1 MNTSRIFSIREQ
13 LRNIYYAAK
22 GFVFLKVHKK
32 QKIMNPALKER
43 IMLAVTHVNGCA
55 MCSFV
60 HTKLALSSGMT
71 DENIKELL
79 DGDYKSVPQ
88 EDAVAVLF
96 GQHFAD
102 SKEDPSEEAIE
113 RIIER
118 YGIKKAEAIL
128 AACNMITMTNGMGIS
143 MDHFYKRLKFQRN
156 RQSNIL
162 KEVLNPLLTMILF
175 PLLAIGFFLKC
186 MVSKIKILPRKY
198 RYNQ

>member
-1 MNTSRIFSIREQ
+1 MKTTRIFSIKEQ
-13 LRNIYYAAK
+13 LRNIYYGAK
-22 GFVFLKVHKK
+22 GFVFLKINKKHKV
-32 QKIMNPALKER
+32 MNKKLKER

-79 DGDYKSVPQ
+79 DGDYRNVPQ
-88 EDAVAVLF
+88 DDAVAVLF

-102 SKEDPSEEAIE
+102 SKENPSEETIE
-113 RIIER
+113 RLIER
-118 YGIKKAEAIL
+118 YGVKKAEAIL

-143 MDHFYKRLKFQRN
+143 MDHLYKRFTFHRN
-156 RQSNIL
+156 KESNIL
-162 KEVLNPLLTMILF
+162 NELLNPLLTMVLF
-175 PLLAIGFFLKC
+175 PLLTTGFFLKC
-186 MVSKIKILPRKY
+186 LVSKIKILPRKY